1 MSFCLEIWLLY
12 AATCSAA
19 GWLFSFFHILN
30 APAYF
35 VLHIFFFLSI
45 SLLYR
50 SQLKHLFRLRAL
62 HKIRARFL
70 PARRSH
76 EHPLSLR
83 RLLPASFFLLA
94 IITLI
99 GGLLYE
105 PNNHDGLSYRIPRV
119 LHWLTHGC
127 WFWTGNSDTRM
138 DTRSVGFEF
147 LSVPF
152 LALFHTDRMIFLW
165 NWTGFLFLPALIFQL
180 SRRLGASGRVAWN
193 WMWLVPSAY
202 GIALQSGSIG
212 NDFIA
217 GVFFLASLALA
228 TGRQP
233 IPFRDLAFSA
243 VAMAICAGIKSTNIL
258 WALPWLCVI
267 LPQTKTLLR
276 RPWLTTT
283 LLLVCLAL
291 SSFPIWFSN
300 QLHCGDWTG
309 EKAEVTTAGEK
320 PITTTNPAV
329 GIAGNLILLSI
340 QNSAPPV
347 WPFVRQT
354 THFVRSS
361 LPKPLA
367 TSLSE
372 SFEGGFQD
380 LAIRELPQEEGAG
393 LGLGLTILAFLAIF
407 AAIGAKR
414 WALRPPSLALGIA
427 WLATLVSIFIYSSK
441 IAISCPARI
450 ILPALMFLI
459 VGFSAL
465 PNHSRLVRSRIW
477 QWSAF
482 FAVGSSLFV
491 LILTPS
497 RPLFPQRWMITLV
510 RQLPLSPSLKER
522 ILVVYEAYGRR
533 SRPFDPL
540 LISLP
545 PGVPV
550 VGYTGGAALEA
561 TLWKPY
567 GSRTIVYVPPATLL
581 AHPSSSHPS
590 FLIASAYI
598 IQRDT
603 GLLPQDWIQQ
613 VGAKIVD
620 SKEIVFQVLIG
631 PELFYLLKLP
641 SSKPASP

>member
-19 GWLFSFFHILN
+19 GWLFSFFRILN
-30 APAYF
+30 APAYL

-50 SQLKHLFRLRAL
+50 SQFKHLFCLPAL
-62 HKIRARFL
+62 HKIRARFF
-70 PARRSH
+70 PTRRSH

-83 RLLPASFFLLA
+83 LILPASFFLLS
-94 IITLI
+94 IIALI
-99 GGLLYE
+99 GGLFFE

-119 LHWLTHGC
+119 LHWLTHGS

-147 LSVPF
+147 LFVPF
-152 LALFHTDRMIFLW
+152 LAIFHTDRLIFLW
-165 NWTGFLFLPALIFQL
+165 NWTGFLFLPGLIFQL
-180 SRRLGASGRVAWN
+180 SRRLGASGKVAWI

-202 GIALQSGSIG
+202 GIVLQAGSIG

-243 VAMAICAGIKSTNIL
+243 LAMAICAGIKSTNIL

-267 LPQTKTLLR
+267 APQTKTLLR
-276 RPWLTTT
+276 RPWLTTA
-283 LLLVCLAL
+283 LLFVCLAL

-309 EKAEVTTAGEK
+309 EKAEVTPVREK
-320 PITTTNPAV
+320 PITITNPAV

-354 THFVRSS
+354 TDFVRSS
-361 LPKPLA
+361 LPKPLVA
-367 TSLSE
+367 TLSK

-393 LGLGLTILAFLAIF
+393 LGLGLIILSSLSIF
-407 AAIGAKR
+407 AALGASR
-414 WALRPPSLALGIA
+414 WTFRPTSSALAIA
-427 WLATLVSIFIYSSK
+427 WLANLVSILVYSSK
-441 IAISCPARI
+441 MAISSPTRI
-450 ILPALMFLI
+450 ILPSLMFLI

-465 PNHSRLVRSRIW
+465 PNHSQLVRSRLW
-477 QWSAF
+477 RWAAV

-491 LILTPS
+491 LILTPP

-522 ILVVYEAYGRR
+522 ILVVYEAYGHR

-567 GSRTIVYVPPATLL
+567 GSRTIVNVPPATLL
-581 AHPSSSHPS
+581 AHPSPSHPS

-603 GLLPQDWIQQ
+603 GLLAQEWIQQ
-613 VGAKIVD
+613 VDAKIVD

>member
-1 MSFCLEIWLLY
+1 MSFSLEIWLLY

-19 GWLFSFFHILN
+19 GWIFSFFHILN
-30 APAYF
+30 APAYLF
-35 VLHIFFFLSI
+35 LHIFFFIFI

-62 HKIRARFL
+62 HKIKARFF

-83 RLLPASFFLLA
+83 RLLPASFLLLA

-119 LHWLTHGC
+119 LHWLSHDS
-127 WFWTGNSDTRM
+127 WLWTGNSDTRM
-138 DTRSVGFEF
+138 DTRSLGFEF
-147 LSVPF
+147 LSLPF
-152 LALFHTDRMIFLW
+152 LAFLHTDRLIFLW
-165 NWTGFLFLPALIFQL
+165 NWTGFLFLPSLIFQL
-180 SRRLGASGRVAWN
+180 SRRLGASARPDWN

-202 GIALQSGSIG
+202 GIALQAGSIG

-217 GVFFLASLALA
+217 GIFFLVSLALA

-233 IPFRDLAFSA
+233 VPFRNLAFSA

-276 RPWLTTT
+276 RPWLTTS
-283 LLLVCLAL
+283 LFLFCLAL
-291 SSFPIWFSN
+291 SSFPIWLSN

-309 EKAEVTTAGEK
+309 EKAEATNASEK
-320 PITTTNPAV
+320 PITVTNPAV
-329 GIAGNLILLSI
+329 GIVGNLILLSI

-354 THFVRSS
+354 TDFVRSS
-361 LPKPLA
+361 LPKPLV
-367 TSLSE
+367 TSLSK
-372 SFEGGFQD
+372 SFEGAFQD

-393 LGLGLTILAFLAIF
+393 LGLGLTILSSLAIF

-414 WALRPPSLALGIA
+414 CTLIPPSLALRIA
-427 WLATLVSIFIYSSK
+427 WLATLVSILIYSSK
-441 IAISCPARI
+441 MAISCPARI

-465 PNHSRLVRSRIW
+465 PNQCWLVRSRVW
-477 QWSAF
+477 RWTAF
-482 FAVGSSLFV
+482 FTLASSILV

-497 RPLFPQRWMITLV
+497 RPLFPQGLMIKMEQKLS
-510 RQLPLSPSLKER
+510 LPPSLYER
-522 ILVVYEAYGRR
+522 IFNVYETYGRR
-533 SRPFDPL
+533 ARAFSPL
-540 LISLP
+540 LTAVS
-545 PGVPV
+545 PGTLVL
-550 VGYTGGAALEA
+550 GYTGGVGLEA
-561 TLWKPY
+561 PLWKPY
-567 GSRTIVYVPPATLL
+567 GDRSIIFVPPSGLL
-581 AHPSSSHPS
+581 ENPQCPHPEL
-590 FLIASAYI
+590 LIASAYAI
-598 IQRDT
+598 KKST
-603 GLLPQDWIQQ
+603 GLEPTEWIKR
-613 VGAKIVD
+613 VGALILAQR
-620 SKEIVFQVLIG
+620 EIIFLVRNG

-641 SSKPASP
+641 SSRPASP

>member
-30 APAYF
+30 APAYL
-35 VLHIFFFLSI
+35 VLHIFFFISI
-45 SLLYR
+45 ALLYR
-50 SQLKHLFRLRAL
+50 SQLKHLFCLRTF
-62 HKIRARFL
+62 HKLKARFF

-83 RLLPASFFLLA
+83 LILPAAFFLLA
-94 IITLI
+94 IIALV

-119 LHWLTHGC
+119 LHWLTRGS

-152 LALFHTDRMIFLW
+152 LALLHTDRLIFLW

-193 WMWLVPSAY
+193 WMWLIPSAY
-202 GIALQSGSIG
+202 GIVLQAGSIG
-212 NDFIA
+212 NDSIA

-233 IPFRDLAFSA
+233 IPFRDLAFSTL
-243 VAMAICAGIKSTNIL
+243 AMAICAGIKSTNVL
-258 WALPWLCVI
+258 WGLPWLCVI
-267 LPQTKTLLR
+267 VPQTKTLLR
-276 RPWLTTT
+276 RPWLTSS
-283 LLLVCLAL
+283 LLLVCLGL

-309 EKAEVTTAGEK
+309 EKAEVTASPKK
-320 PITTTNPAV
+320 PNTVTNPAV
-329 GIAGNLILLSI
+329 GIAGNLILLSVE
-340 QNSAPPV
+340 NSAPPV

-354 THFVRSS
+354 TDFVRSS
-361 LPKPLA
+361 LPKPLVA
-367 TSLSE
+367 SLSK
-372 SFEGGFQD
+372 SFEGAFQD

-393 LGLGLTILAFLAIF
+393 LGLGLIILSSLSIF
-407 AAIGAKR
+407 AAIGASR
-414 WALRPPSLALGIA
+414 WTLRPPSSALAIA
-427 WLATLVSIFIYSSK
+427 WLANLVSILVYSSK
-441 IAISCPARI
+441 MAISCPARI
-450 ILPALMFLI
+450 ILPSLMFLI

-465 PNHSRLVRSRIW
+465 PNHSRLVRSRLW
-477 QWSAF
+477 RWAAF

-491 LILTPS
+491 LILAPS
-497 RPLFPQRWMITLV
+497 RPLFPQRLIITLV
-510 RQLPLSPSLKER
+510 RHLPLSPSLKER

-550 VGYTGGAALEA
+550 VGYTGGAALES

-567 GSRTIVYVPPATLL
+567 GSRTIVYVPPSTLL

-603 GLLPQDWIQQ
+603 GLLAQEWIQQ

-620 SKEIVFQVLIG
+620 SKEIVFQVQVG

>member
-1 MSFCLEIWLLY
+1 MPICLEIWLLY

-19 GWLFSFFHILN
+19 GWLFSLFHILN
-30 APAYF
+30 APAYL

-45 SLLYR
+45 SLHYR
-50 SQLKHLFRLRAL
+50 SQFKHLFCLRTL
-62 HKIRARFL
+62 HKIRARFF

-76 EHPLSLR
+76 ENPLSLR
-83 RLLPASFFLLA
+83 RILPASFFLLA
-94 IITLI
+94 IIALI
-99 GGLLYE
+99 GGVFYE

-119 LHWLTHGC
+119 LHWLTHGS
-127 WFWTGNSDTRM
+127 WFWTGTSDTRM

-152 LALFHTDRMIFLW
+152 LALLHTDRLIFLW
-165 NWTGFLFLPALIFQL
+165 NWTGFLCIPGLIFQL
-180 SRRLGASGRVAWN
+180 SHRLGASGRVAWS

-202 GIALQSGSIG
+202 GIVLQSGSIG
-212 NDFIA
+212 NDSIA
-217 GVFFLASLALA
+217 GVFFLTSLVLA

-233 IPFRDLAFSA
+233 VTFRDLAFSA
-243 VAMAICAGIKSTNIL
+243 LAMALCAGIKSTNIL

-276 RPWLTTT
+276 RPWLTTA
-283 LLLVCLAL
+283 LLFVCLAL
-291 SSFPIWFSN
+291 SSLPIWFSN

-309 EKAEVTTAGEK
+309 EKAEAKTAGEK
-320 PITTTNPAV
+320 PITTSNPAI

-354 THFVRSS
+354 TDFVRSS
-361 LPKPLA
+361 LPKPLVA
-367 TSLSE
+367 TLSK

-380 LAIRELPQEEGAG
+380 LSIRELPQEEGAG
-393 LGLGLTILAFLAIF
+393 LGLGLTILASLAIF
-407 AAIGAKR
+407 AAIGAKQR
-414 WALRPPSLALGIA
+414 RLRPPSSALAIA
-427 WLATLVSIFIYSSK
+427 WLATLVSILVYSSK
-441 IAISCPARI
+441 MAIGCAARI

-459 VGFSAL
+459 VGFSTL
-465 PNHSRLVRSRIW
+465 PNHSRLVRSRLW
-477 QWSAF
+477 RWAAF

-540 LISLP
+540 LNSLP
-545 PGVPV
+545 PDVPV
-550 VGYTGGAALEA
+550 VGYTGGAALES

-567 GSRTIVYVPPATLL
+567 GSRAIVYVPPATLL
-581 AHPSSSHPS
+581 AHPSPPHPS
-590 FLIASAYI
+590 FLIASAHI

-603 GLLPQDWIQQ
+603 GLLAQEWIQQ
-613 VGAKIVD
+613 AGAQIID
-620 SKEIVFQVLIG
+620 RKEIVFQVRVG

-641 SSKPASP
+641 SSEPAPP

>member
-1 MSFCLEIWLLY
+1 MNWLAEVWLLY

-30 APAYF
+30 TPAYL
-35 VLHIFFFLSI
+35 VLHIFFFISI
-45 SLLYR
+45 ALLYR
-50 SQLKHLFRLRAL
+50 SKLKHLFRLRTL
-62 HKIRARFL
+62 RKIRARFF

-83 RLLPASFFLLA
+83 LLLPAAFFLLA
-94 IITLI
+94 IIALV

-119 LHWLTHGC
+119 LHWLTHGS

-152 LALFHTDRMIFLW
+152 LALLHTDRLIFLW
-165 NWTGFLFLPALIFQL
+165 NWTGFLFLPGLIFQL
-180 SRRLGASGRVAWN
+180 SRRFGASGKVAWN

-202 GIALQSGSIG
+202 GIVLQAGSIG

-267 LPQTKTLLR
+267 LPQIKTLLR
-276 RPWLTTT
+276 RPWLTTA
-283 LLLVCLAL
+283 LFLVCLAL
-291 SSFPIWFSN
+291 SSFPVWFSN

-309 EKAEVTTAGEK
+309 EKAEATTARGK

-329 GIAGNLILLSI
+329 GIVGNLILLGI

-354 THFVRSS
+354 TDFVRSS
-361 LPKPLA
+361 LPKHLVA
-367 TSLSE
+367 SLSK

-393 LGLGLTILAFLAIF
+393 LGLGLTILASLAIF

-414 WALRPPSLALGIA
+414 WALRPLSSALGIA
-427 WLATLVSIFIYSSK
+427 WLATIASILVYSSK
-441 IAISCPARI
+441 MAICGPARI

-459 VGFSAL
+459 VGFSAM
-465 PNHSRLVRSRIW
+465 PNQSWLVRSHVWR
-477 QWSAF
+477 WSAF
-482 FAVGSSLFV
+482 FALVSSILV

-497 RPLFPQRWMITLV
+497 RPFFQSKVLIMLV
-510 RQLPLSPSLKER
+510 RHLPFSHSVSER
-522 ILVVYEAYGRR
+522 ISAVYEAYGHR
-533 SRPFDPL
+533 SRPFEPL
-540 LISLP
+540 LLSLP
-545 PGVPV
+545 ADVRLL
-550 VGYTGGAALEA
+550 GYTGGAALEA

-567 GSRTIVYVPPATLL
+567 GSRTIVNVPPATLL
-581 AHPSSSHPS
+581 AHPSPSHPS

-603 GLLPQDWIQQ
+603 GVLAQEWIQQ
-613 VGAKIVD
+613 VGAKIVA
-620 SKEIVFQVLIG
+620 SKEIVFQVQVG

>member
-30 APAYF
+30 APTYF

-45 SLLYR
+45 CLFYHP
-50 SQLKHLFRLRAL
+50 QLKHLICLHTL
-62 HKIRARFL
+62 HKIRARFFSTRL
-70 PARRSH
+70 SH
-76 EHPLSLR
+76 EHSLSLR

-94 IITLI
+94 IIALI
-99 GGLLYE
+99 GDLLYE

-119 LHWLTHGC
+119 LHWLTHGS

-152 LALFHTDRMIFLW
+152 LAILHTDRLIFLW

-180 SRRLGASGRVAWN
+180 SRRLGASGRAAWN

-202 GIALQSGSIG
+202 GIILQAGSIG

-258 WALPWLCVI
+258 WTLPWLCVI
-267 LPQTKTLLR
+267 LPQTKTLLH
-276 RPWLTTT
+276 RPWITSS

-291 SSFPIWFSN
+291 SSFPIWLSN
-300 QLHCGDWTG
+300 QVHCGDWTG
-309 EKAEVTTAGEK
+309 EKAEAITALEK
-320 PITTTNPAV
+320 PITIKNPAV
-329 GIAGNLILLSI
+329 GVAGNLILLSI

-354 THFVRSS
+354 TDFVRSS
-361 LPKPLA
+361 LPKPLVA
-367 TSLSE
+367 SLSK

-393 LGLGLTILAFLAIF
+393 LGLGLIILFSLSIF
-407 AAIGAKR
+407 AAIGASR
-414 WALRPPSLALGIA
+414 WTFSPPSSALAIA
-427 WLATLVSIFIYSSK
+427 WLANLVSILVYSSK
-441 IAISCPARI
+441 MAISCPARI

-465 PNHSRLVRSRIW
+465 PNQCWLVRSRVW
-477 QWSAF
+477 RWTAF
-482 FAVGSSLFV
+482 FAIGSSFLV

-497 RPLFPQRWMITLV
+497 RPLFPQKLMVTLA
-510 RQLPLSPSLKER
+510 QKLSVPPSLTER
-522 ILVVYEAYGRR
+522 IFNVYDTYGRR
-533 SRPFDPL
+533 ARAFSPL
-540 LISLP
+540 LTAAPSGSRVL
-545 PGVPV
+545 
-550 VGYTGGAALEA
+550 GYTGGVALEA
-561 TLWKPY
+561 ALWKPY
-567 GSRTIVYVPPATLL
+567 GDRSIIYVPPSGLL
-581 AHPSSSHPS
+581 ENPQCPHPEL
-590 FLIASAYI
+590 LIASAYTI
-598 IQRDT
+598 KKST
-603 GLLPQDWIQQ
+603 GLEPLEWIRKT
-613 VGAKIVD
+613 GASILAQKKITFLVR
-620 SKEIVFQVLIG
+620 LG

-641 SSKPASP
+641 SSEPASP

>member
-30 APAYF
+30 APAYL

-50 SQLKHLFRLRAL
+50 SQLKHLFRLRTL
-62 HKIRARFL
+62 HKIRARFF
-70 PARRSH
+70 PACRSH
-76 EHPLSLR
+76 QHTLSLR
-83 RLLPASFFLLA
+83 RLLPAAFFLLA
-94 IITLI
+94 IIALI

-119 LHWLTHGC
+119 LHWLTHGS
-127 WFWTGNSDTRM
+127 WFWTGTSDTRM

-152 LALFHTDRMIFLW
+152 LALLHTDRLIFLW

-202 GIALQSGSIG
+202 GIVLQVGSIG
-212 NDFIA
+212 NDSIA
-217 GVFFLASLALA
+217 GVFFLTSLVLA

-233 IPFRDLAFSA
+233 VTFRDLAFSA
-243 VAMAICAGIKSTNIL
+243 LAMALCAGIKSTNIL

-276 RPWLTTT
+276 RPWLTTA
-283 LLLVCLAL
+283 LLFVCLAL
-291 SSFPIWFSN
+291 SSLPIWFSN

-309 EKAEVTTAGEK
+309 EKAEVTASPKK
-320 PITTTNPAV
+320 PNTVTNPAV
-329 GIAGNLILLSI
+329 GIAGNLILLSV

-354 THFVRSS
+354 TDFVRSS
-361 LPKPLA
+361 LPKPLVA
-367 TSLSE
+367 SLSK
-372 SFEGGFQD
+372 SFEGAFQN
-380 LAIRELPQEEGAG
+380 LAIRELPQEESAG
-393 LGLGLTILAFLAIF
+393 LGLGLIILSSLSIF
-407 AAIGAKR
+407 AAIGASR
-414 WALRPPSLALGIA
+414 WTLRTPSSALAIA
-427 WLATLVSIFIYSSK
+427 WLANLVSILVYSSK
-441 IAISCPARI
+441 MAISCPARI
-450 ILPALMFLI
+450 ILPSLMFLI

-465 PNHSRLVRSRIW
+465 PNHSRLVRSRLW
-477 QWSAF
+477 RWAAF

-491 LILTPS
+491 LILAPS
-497 RPLFPQRWMITLV
+497 RPLFPQRLIITLV
-510 RQLPLSPSLKER
+510 RQLPLSPPLKER

-540 LISLP
+540 LNSLP

-550 VGYTGGAALEA
+550 VGYTGGAALES

-581 AHPSSSHPS
+581 AHPSPPHPS

-598 IQRDT
+598 IHRDT
-603 GLLPQDWIQQ
+603 GLLAQEWIRQ
-613 VGAKIVD
+613 VGAQVIDYKKI
-620 SKEIVFQVLIG
+620 IFQVQVG

-641 SSKPASP
+641 SSEPASP

>member
-30 APAYF
+30 APAYL
-35 VLHIFFFLSI
+35 VLHIFFFISI
-45 SLLYR
+45 ALLYR
-50 SQLKHLFRLRAL
+50 SQLEYLFRPRTL
-62 HKIRARFL
+62 HKIRARFF

-76 EHPLSLR
+76 EHTLSLR
-83 RLLPASFFLLA
+83 RLLPAAFFLLA
-94 IITLI
+94 IIALV

-119 LHWLTHGC
+119 LHWLTHGS

-152 LALFHTDRMIFLW
+152 LALLHTDRLIFLW
-165 NWTGFLFLPALIFQL
+165 NWTGFLFIPGLIFQL
-180 SRRLGASGRVAWN
+180 SRRFGASGKVAWN

-202 GIALQSGSIG
+202 GIVLQAGSIG

-276 RPWLTTT
+276 RPWLTTA
-283 LLLVCLAL
+283 LFLVCLAL
-291 SSFPIWFSN
+291 SSFPVWFSN

-309 EKAEVTTAGEK
+309 EKAEAITARGK

-329 GIAGNLILLSI
+329 GIVGNLILLGI

-354 THFVRSS
+354 TDFVRSS
-361 LPKPLA
+361 LPKPLVA
-367 TSLSE
+367 SLSK

-393 LGLGLTILAFLAIF
+393 LGLGLIILSSLSIF
-407 AAIGAKR
+407 ASIGVSR
-414 WALRPPSLALGIA
+414 WTLRPPSSALGIA
-427 WLATLVSIFIYSSK
+427 WLATIASILVYSSK
-441 IAISCPARI
+441 MAISCPTRI
-450 ILPALMFLI
+450 ILPSLMFLI

-465 PNHSRLVRSRIW
+465 PKQSRLVRSRIW

-482 FAVGSSLFV
+482 FAMSSSFLV

-497 RPLFPQRWMITLV
+497 RPFFQSKVLIMLV
-510 RQLPLSPSLKER
+510 RHLPFSHSVSER
-522 ILVVYEAYGRR
+522 ISAVYEAYGHR
-533 SRPFDPL
+533 SRPFEPL
-540 LISLP
+540 LLSLP
-545 PGVPV
+545 ADVRLL
-550 VGYTGGAALEA
+550 GYTGGAALEA

-567 GSRTIVYVPPATLL
+567 GSRTIVNVPPATLL
-581 AHPSSSHPS
+581 AHPSPSHPS

-603 GLLPQDWIQQ
+603 GLLPQEWIQQ

>member
-35 VLHIFFFLSI
+35 VLHVFFFLSI

-50 SQLKHLFRLRAL
+50 SQFKHLFSLRTL
-62 HKIRARFL
+62 HKIRARFF
-70 PARRSH
+70 PARRSN
-76 EHPLSLR
+76 ENSLSLR
-83 RLLPASFFLLA
+83 LLLPASFFLLS
-94 IITLI
+94 IIALI

-119 LHWLTHGC
+119 LHWLIHSS

-138 DTRSVGFEF
+138 DTRSLGFEF

-152 LALFHTDRMIFLW
+152 LALLHTDRLIFLW
-165 NWTGFLFLPALIFQL
+165 NWTGFLFLPALVFQL

-202 GIALQSGSIG
+202 GIVLQAGSIG
-212 NDFIA
+212 NDSIA
-217 GVFFLASLALA
+217 GVFFLASLVLA

-233 IPFRDLAFSA
+233 VPFRDLAFSA
-243 VAMAICAGIKSTNIL
+243 LAMATCAGIKSTNIL
-258 WALPWLCVI
+258 WTLPWLCVI

-276 RPWLTTT
+276 RPWLTTA

-291 SSFPIWFSN
+291 SSFPIWLSN

-309 EKAEVTTAGEK
+309 EKAEVTPVREK
-320 PITTTNPAV
+320 PITITNPAV

-347 WPFVRQT
+347 WPFVNQT
-354 THFVRSS
+354 TDFVRSS
-361 LPKPLA
+361 LPKPFVA
-367 TSLSE
+367 SLSK

-393 LGLGLTILAFLAIF
+393 LGLGLAILSLLALF
-407 AAIGAKR
+407 AAIGTRPWKIT
-414 WALRPPSLALGIA
+414 PPSPALGIA
-427 WLATLVSIFIYSSK
+427 WLATLVSILIYSSK
-441 IAISCPARI
+441 MAIVCPARI

-465 PNHSRLVRSRIW
+465 PNQCWLVRSRVW
-477 QWSAF
+477 RWSAF
-482 FAVGSSLFV
+482 FAIGSSLFV
-491 LILTPS
+491 LILAPS
-497 RPLFPQRWMITLV
+497 RPFFPQRSMIPLV

-522 ILVVYEAYGRR
+522 ILIVYEAYGRR

-545 PGVPV
+545 SGVPLL
-550 VGYTGGAALEA
+550 GYTGGAALEA

-603 GLLPQDWIQQ
+603 GLLAQEWIQQ
-613 VGAKIVD
+613 VGAQIVD
-620 SKEIVFQVLIG
+620 RKEIVFQIQVG

-641 SSKPASP
+641 SLEPAPP

>member
-30 APAYF
+30 APAYL
-35 VLHIFFFLSI
+35 VLHIFFFISI
-45 SLLYR
+45 ALLYR
-50 SQLKHLFRLRAL
+50 SQLKHLFCLRTF
-62 HKIRARFL
+62 HKLKARFF
-70 PARRSH
+70 PVRRSN
-76 EHPLSLR
+76 ENPLSLR
-83 RLLPASFFLLA
+83 LLLPAAFFLLA

-119 LHWLTHGC
+119 LHWLTHGS

-152 LALFHTDRMIFLW
+152 LALLHTDRLIFLW

-180 SRRLGASGRVAWN
+180 SGRLGASGRAAWS

-202 GIALQSGSIG
+202 GIVLQAGSIG

-217 GVFFLASLALA
+217 GVFFLASLTLA

-233 IPFRDLAFSA
+233 IPFRDLAFSSVA
-243 VAMAICAGIKSTNIL
+243 VAICAGIKSTNIL
-258 WALPWLCVI
+258 WTLPWLCVI

-276 RPWLTTT
+276 RPWLTTC
-283 LLLVCLAL
+283 LFLVCLAL
-291 SSFPIWFSN
+291 SSFPIWLSN

-354 THFVRSS
+354 TDFVRSS
-361 LPKPLA
+361 LPKPLVA
-367 TSLSE
+367 SLSK

-393 LGLGLTILAFLAIF
+393 LGLGLTILASLAIF
-407 AAIGAKR
+407 AAIGAKQ
-414 WALRPPSLALGIA
+414 WTLRPPSSALGIA
-427 WLATLVSIFIYSSK
+427 WLATLVSILIYSSK
-441 IAISCPARI
+441 MAIGCPARI

-465 PNHSRLVRSRIW
+465 PNQSWLVRSHVWR
-477 QWSAF
+477 WSAF
-482 FAVGSSLFV
+482 FAIGSSLLV

-497 RPLFPQRWMITLV
+497 RPLFPRGLMVKFAQKLS
-510 RQLPLSPSLKER
+510 LPSSLNER
-522 ILVVYEAYGRR
+522 IFNVYETYGRR
-533 SRPFDPL
+533 ARAFSPL
-540 LISLP
+540 LTAVP
-545 PGVPV
+545 PDTRVL
-550 VGYTGGAALEA
+550 GYTGGVALEA
-561 TLWKPY
+561 ALWKPY
-567 GSRTIVYVPPATLL
+567 GDRSIIFVPPSDLL
-581 AHPSSSHPS
+581 VNPQCPHPEL
-590 FLIASAYI
+590 LIASAYTI
-598 IQRDT
+598 KKTT
-603 GLLPQDWIQQ
+603 GLDPLEWINKT
-613 VGAKIVD
+613 GASILAE
-620 SKEIVFQVLIG
+620 KEIIFLVRNG

-641 SSKPASP
+641 SSEPTSP

>member
-50 SQLKHLFRLRAL
+50 SQLKHLFRLPTL
-62 HKIRARFL
+62 HKTKVRFF
-70 PARRSH
+70 PARRSN
-76 EHPLSLR
+76 EHSLSLR
-83 RLLPASFFLLA
+83 RLLPASFFFLA
-94 IITLI
+94 IIALI

-119 LHWLTHGC
+119 LHWLTHGS

-138 DTRSVGFEF
+138 DTRSLGFEF

-152 LALFHTDRMIFLW
+152 LALLHTDRLIFLW

-202 GIALQSGSIG
+202 GIVLQAGSIG

-228 TGRQP
+228 TRRQAVP
-233 IPFRDLAFSA
+233 YRDLALSTA
-243 VAMAICAGIKSTNIL
+243 AMAICAGIKSTNIL
-258 WALPWLCVI
+258 WTLPWLCVI
-267 LPQTKTLLR
+267 APQTKTLLR
-276 RPWLTTT
+276 RPWLTTS
-283 LLLVCLAL
+283 LLLVCVAL
-291 SSFPIWFSN
+291 SSFPIWLSN

-309 EKAEVTTAGEK
+309 EKAEVATSPEK
-320 PITTTNPAV
+320 PNTVTNPAV
-329 GIAGNLILLSI
+329 GIVGNLILLGI

-354 THFVRSS
+354 TDFARSS
-361 LPKPLA
+361 LPKPLLA
-367 TSLSE
+367 SLSK

-393 LGLGLTILAFLAIF
+393 LGFGLTILSLLALL
-407 AAIGAKR
+407 AAIGARPWKIT
-414 WALRPPSLALGIA
+414 PPSPALGIA
-427 WLATLVSIFIYSSK
+427 WLANLVSILVYSSK
-441 IAISCPARI
+441 MAIGCPARI

-465 PNHSRLVRSRIW
+465 PNQFWLVRSRIW
-477 QWSAF
+477 RWSAF
-482 FAVGSSLFV
+482 FAIGSSFLV

-497 RPLFPQRWMITLV
+497 RPLFPKGLMVALAQRLS
-510 RQLPLSPSLKER
+510 LPSSLTER
-522 ILVVYEAYGRR
+522 IFNVYDTYGRR
-533 SRPFDPL
+533 ARVFSPL
-540 LISLP
+540 LTAVP
-545 PGVPV
+545 PRTRVL
-550 VGYTGGAALEA
+550 GYTGSGSLEA
-561 TLWKPY
+561 ALWKPY
-567 GSRTIVYVPPATLL
+567 GDRSIIYVPPSCLL
-581 AHPSSSHPS
+581 ENPQCPHPEL
-590 FLIASAYI
+590 LIASAYTI
-598 IQRDT
+598 KKST
-603 GLLPQDWIQQ
+603 GLEPLEWIKKT
-613 VGAKIVD
+613 GASIVAQ
-620 SKEIVFQVLIG
+620 KEITFLVRIG

-641 SSKPASP
+641 SSEPASP

>member
-1 MSFCLEIWLLY
+1 MPFCLEIWLFY

-35 VLHIFFFLSI
+35 VLHVFFFLSI

-50 SQLKHLFRLRAL
+50 SQFKHLISLRTL
-62 HKIRARFL
+62 HKIRARFF
-70 PARRSH
+70 PARRSN
-76 EHPLSLR
+76 ENSLSLR
-83 RLLPASFFLLA
+83 LLLPASFFLLS
-94 IITLI
+94 IIALI

-119 LHWLTHGC
+119 LHWLTHSS

-152 LALFHTDRMIFLW
+152 LALFHTDRLIFFW
-165 NWTGFLFLPALIFQL
+165 NWTGFLFLPALLFQL

-202 GIALQSGSIG
+202 GIVLQAGSIG
-212 NDFIA
+212 NDSIA
-217 GVFFLASLALA
+217 GVFFLTSLVLA

-233 IPFRDLAFSA
+233 VPFRDLAFSA

-276 RPWLTTT
+276 RPWLTTA
-283 LLLVCLAL
+283 LLFVCLAL

-309 EKAEVTTAGEK
+309 EKAEVTPGHEK
-320 PITTTNPAV
+320 PITITNPAV

-340 QNSAPPV
+340 QNSAPPA

-354 THFVRSS
+354 TDFIRSS
-361 LPKPLA
+361 LPKPLLA
-367 TSLSE
+367 SLSK

-393 LGLGLTILAFLAIF
+393 LGLGLTILTSLAIF
-407 AAIGAKR
+407 ASIGAKR
-414 WALRPPSLALGIA
+414 WTLRPPSSALGIA
-427 WLATLVSIFIYSSK
+427 WLATFASILIYSSK

-465 PNHSRLVRSRIW
+465 PNHSRLVRSPLWRWAAI
-477 QWSAF
+477 
-482 FAVGSSLFV
+482 FAIGSSLFV
-491 LILTPS
+491 LILIPS

-540 LISLP
+540 LTSLP
-545 PGVPV
+545 LGVPV
-550 VGYTGGAALEA
+550 VGYTGGAALES

-567 GSRTIVYVPPATLL
+567 GSRTIVYVPPAALL

-603 GLLPQDWIQQ
+603 GLLAQEWIQQ
-613 VGAKIVD
+613 VGAQIVD
-620 SKEIVFQVLIG
+620 RKEIVFQIQVG

-641 SSKPASP
+641 SLEPAPP

>member
-50 SQLKHLFRLRAL
+50 SQLKHLFRLRTL

-70 PARRSH
+70 PVRRSH

-94 IITLI
+94 IIALT
-99 GGLLYE
+99 GGLIYE

-119 LHWLTHGC
+119 LHWLTHGS

-152 LALFHTDRMIFLW
+152 LALLHTDRMIFLW

-180 SRRLGASGRVAWN
+180 SRRLGASGKAAWN

-202 GIALQSGSIG
+202 GIVLQAGSIG
-212 NDFIA
+212 NDSIC

-233 IPFRDLAFSA
+233 VPFRNLAFSA
-243 VAMAICAGIKSTNIL
+243 LAMAICAGIKSTNIL
-258 WALPWLCVI
+258 WALPWLCII

-276 RPWLTTT
+276 RPWLTTS
-283 LLLVCLAL
+283 LLLFCLAL
-291 SSFPIWFSN
+291 SSFPIWLSN

-309 EKAEVTTAGEK
+309 EKAEATTAGEK
-320 PITTTNPAV
+320 PITTSNPAI

-354 THFVRSS
+354 TDLIRTS
-361 LPKPLA
+361 LPTPLVIA
-367 TSLSE
+367 LSK

-380 LAIRELPQEEGAG
+380 LAIRELPQEESAG
-393 LGLGLTILAFLAIF
+393 LGFGLTILSLLALF
-407 AAIGAKR
+407 AGIGA
-414 WALRPPSLALGIA
+414 RPWKITPQSPALGIA
-427 WLATLVSIFIYSSK
+427 WLATLVSILIYSSK
-441 IAISCPARI
+441 MAIGCPARI

-459 VGFSAL
+459 AGFSAL
-465 PNHSRLVRSRIW
+465 PNQCWLVRSRVW
-477 QWSAF
+477 RWTAF
-482 FAVGSSLFV
+482 FAIGSSLLV

-497 RPLFPQRWMITLV
+497 RPLFPQGLMVTLAQ
-510 RQLPLSPSLKER
+510 RLSLPSSLTER
-522 ILVVYEAYGRR
+522 IFNVYDTYGRR
-533 SRPFDPL
+533 ARVFSPL
-540 LISLP
+540 LTA
-545 PGVPV
+545 VPHSTRV
-550 VGYTGGAALEA
+550 LGYTGGVALEA
-561 TLWKPY
+561 ALWKPY
-567 GSRTIVYVPPATLL
+567 GDRSIIFVPPSDLL
-581 AHPSSSHPS
+581 GNPQCPYPEL
-590 FLIASAYI
+590 LIASAYTI
-598 IQRDT
+598 KKST
-603 GLLPQDWIQQ
+603 GLEPLEWINKT
-613 VGAKIVD
+613 GALIVAQ
-620 SKEIVFQVLIG
+620 KEIIFLVRIG

-641 SSKPASP
+641 SSEPAPP

>member
-1 MSFCLEIWLLY
+1 MSFCLEVWLLY

-30 APAYF
+30 APAYL
-35 VLHIFFFLSI
+35 VLHIFFFISI
-45 SLLYR
+45 AFLYR
-50 SQLKHLFRLRAL
+50 SQLEYLFRRRTL
-62 HKIRARFL
+62 HKIRARFF

-76 EHPLSLR
+76 EHTLSLR
-83 RLLPASFFLLA
+83 RLLPASFFLLS
-94 IITLI
+94 IIALI
-99 GGLLYE
+99 GGIIYE
-105 PNNHDGLSYRIPRV
+105 PTNHDGLSYRIPRA
-119 LHWLTHGC
+119 LHWLTHGS

-152 LALFHTDRMIFLW
+152 LALLHTDRLIFLW
-165 NWTGFLFLPALIFQL
+165 NWTGFLFLPALVFQL
-180 SRRLGASGRVAWN
+180 SRRLGASGKTAWN
-193 WMWLVPSAY
+193 WMWLAPSAY
-202 GIALQSGSIG
+202 GIVLQAGSIG

-276 RPWLTTT
+276 RPWLTTS
-283 LLLVCLAL
+283 LFLVCLTL
-291 SSFPIWFSN
+291 SSFPIWLSN
-300 QLHCGDWTG
+300 QVHCGDWTG
-309 EKAEVTTAGEK
+309 EKAEVKATPEK
-320 PITTTNPAV
+320 PNTVTNPAV

-347 WPFVRQT
+347 WPFVSQT
-354 THFVRSS
+354 TDFVRSS
-361 LPKPLA
+361 LPKPLVE
-367 TSLSE
+367 SLSN

-380 LAIRELPQEEGAG
+380 LGLRELPGEEGAG
-393 LGLGLTILAFLAIF
+393 LGLGLTILSFLALF
-407 AAIGAKR
+407 AAIGASR
-414 WALRPPSLALGIA
+414 WIFRPPSSALAIA
-427 WLATLVSIFIYSSK
+427 WLANFVSILVYSSK
-441 IAISCPARI
+441 MAISCPARI
-450 ILPALMFLI
+450 ILPSLMFLI

-465 PNHSRLVRSRIW
+465 PNHSRLVRCRIW
-477 QWSAF
+477 QWTVF
-482 FAVGSSLFV
+482 FAIGSSLLV

-497 RPLFPQRWMITLV
+497 RPLFPQRWMITLA

-545 PGVPV
+545 ASVPV

-567 GSRTIVYVPPATLL
+567 GFRTIVYVPPSGLL
-581 AHPSSSHPS
+581 ENPQCPHPEL
-590 FLIASAYI
+590 LIASAYTI
-598 IQRDT
+598 KKST
-603 GLLPQDWIQQ
+603 GLEPFEWINKT
-613 VGAKIVD
+613 GASIVAE
-620 SKEIVFQVLIG
+620 KEIVFQVRVG

-641 SSKPASP
+641 SSEPASP